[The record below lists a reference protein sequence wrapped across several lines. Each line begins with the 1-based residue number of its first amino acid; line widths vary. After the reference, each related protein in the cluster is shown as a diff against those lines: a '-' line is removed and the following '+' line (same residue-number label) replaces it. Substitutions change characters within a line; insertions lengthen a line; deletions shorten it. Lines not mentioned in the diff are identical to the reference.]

1 MKFKLFLTAT
11 IYLLFVVGCS
21 KEPSSKYRAEGYVYL
36 TNSTQTVSNVP
47 VVMTVCLHT
56 GTRCIYDFVS
66 KTYTDANG
74 YYSIYGS
81 IRKGSMNIEVGN
93 NDKTFGTYP
102 INNLNPGKIFKH
114 NFYVDAARYVT
125 TRFIVEPQNRNYALV
140 SINSGYYSAARA
152 IYHNRTTTID
162 TTLKFK
168 YVANSRVTL
177 NVVLQNKNATAP
189 LYSDSLDYF
198 KDLGIPD
205 KDTSLIW
212 RIP

>member
-1 MKFKLFLTAT
+1 MAT
-11 IYLLFVVGCS
+11 ICLFFAVGCA
-21 KEPSSKYRAEGYVYL
+21 KEPSYKFRAEGYVYL

-56 GTRCIYDFVS
+56 GTRCIYEFVS

-102 INNLNPGKIFKH
+102 INNLNSGKIFKH
-114 NFYVDAARYVT
+114 NFYVEAARYVT

-140 SINSGYYSAARA
+140 SINSGYYSAAKA
-152 IYHNRTTTID
+152 VYHNRTTTID

-168 YVANSRVTL
+168 YVANNRVTL
-177 NVVLQNKNATAP
+177 NVVLQNKNASAP
-189 LYSDSLDYF
+189 LYSDSLVYF